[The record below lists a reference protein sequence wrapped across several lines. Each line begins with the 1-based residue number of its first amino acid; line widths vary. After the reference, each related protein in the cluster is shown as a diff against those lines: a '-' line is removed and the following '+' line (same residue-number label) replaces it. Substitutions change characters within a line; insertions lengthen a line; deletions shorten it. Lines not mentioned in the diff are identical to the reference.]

1 MRHVADT
8 EAITCQKWD
17 THNHRGNIGMK
28 RTAAA
33 SFAASGVDRP
43 QTGALDPR
51 RYSRIYPLLTGTPD
65 FPPPTGG
72 WGVNNPSSVSA
83 VGRRETKKRNVRKLI
98 KNDYEIT
105 SVFFVSFIGQFHQ
118 K

>member
-1 MRHVADT
+1 MADT
-8 EAITCQKWD
+8 EAIACQKWD
-17 THNHRGNIGMK
+17 THKHRDNIGMK

-51 RYSRIYPLLTGTPD
+51 RYSRFYPLLTGTPD
-65 FPPPTGG
+65 FPPPMG
-72 WGVNNPSSVSA
+72 GVNNPSSVSA

-98 KNDYEIT
+98 KNDHEIT
-105 SVFFVSFIGQFHQ
+105 SVFFFR
-118 K
+118 

>member
-1 MRHVADT
+1 
-8 EAITCQKWD
+8 
-17 THNHRGNIGMK
+17 MK

-51 RYSRIYPLLTGTPD
+51 RYSRFYPLLTGTPD

-72 WGVNNPSSVSA
+72 WG
-83 VGRRETKKRNVRKLI
+83 
-98 KNDYEIT
+98 
-105 SVFFVSFIGQFHQ
+105 
-118 K
+118 